1 VKELPLS
8 LFPFGMTHLASLL
21 TLSDVPLA
29 KVLLLHVSVMV
40 LLLNHLLRVHPVA
53 VAAMHRVV
61 RRILGGIIESFEG
74 GGNVGRTACIGSRE
88 NSRKTG
94 H

>member
-21 TLSDVPLA
+21 TLPNVPD
-29 KVLLLHVSVMV
+29 VLLLHVRVMI